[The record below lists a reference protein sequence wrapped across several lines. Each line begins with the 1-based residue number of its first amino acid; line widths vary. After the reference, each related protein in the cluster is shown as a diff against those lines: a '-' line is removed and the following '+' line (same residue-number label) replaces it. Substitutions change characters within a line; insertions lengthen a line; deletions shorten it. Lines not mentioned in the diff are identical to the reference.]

1 MICADTAV
9 SRHYLLF
16 RCAPVSNDCQIV
28 KSINTKQIG
37 FDFINTS
44 FDSFGNSIMYGGTFN
59 EHLSLYWSCDGVVSL
74 TPYLIKNTEQILI
87 YAFNTQMTAV
97 DESILEFIES
107 IKPCNSVLDF
117 VFKIMEKVHEA
128 LVYTQ
133 NVTDSRT
140 RAYEA
145 YALKKGV
152 CQDYAHLMICILR
165 KFNIPCRY
173 VNGFIEGEG
182 QTHAWVDVLIDG
194 FWHGFDPTHN
204 RKIEYGYISLAH
216 GRDAS
221 DCSVSR
227 GVFSSKSNNRMSA
240 FVCVGRL

>member
-1 MICADTAV
+1 MISADNAV
-9 SRHYLLF
+9 NRHYLLF
-16 RCAPVSNDCQIV
+16 RCAPVSNDCQSV
-28 KSINTKQIG
+28 KSIETKQIG

-44 FDSFGNSIMYGGTFN
+44 TDAFGNSIMYGGTFN
-59 EHLSLYWSCDGVVSL
+59 EHLSLYWSSEGIVSL
-74 TPYLIKNTEQILI
+74 RPYLIKNTEQSLV
-87 YAFNTQMTAV
+87 YAFNTSMTAS
-97 DESILEFIES
+97 DASLIEFKES
-107 IKPCNSVLDF
+107 IKPCSNTLDF
-117 VFKIMEKVHEA
+117 VFSVMDKVHCA
-128 LVYTQ
+128 IVYAQ
-133 NVTDSRT
+133 NVTDSKT
-140 RAYEA
+140 KAFEA

-152 CQDYAHLMICILR
+152 CQDYAHLMLCILR
-165 KFNIPCRY
+165 EFNIPCRY

-227 GVFSSKSNNRMSA
+227 GVFSSRSNNRMSA

>member
-1 MICADTAV
+1 MISADTAV

-16 RCAPVSNDCQIV
+16 RCTPVSNDCQSV
-28 KSINTKQIG
+28 QSVNTKQIG
-37 FDFINTS
+37 FDFINSS

-59 EHLSLYWSCDGVVSL
+59 EHLSLYWSSEGIVRL
-74 TPYLIKNTEQILI
+74 TPYLIKNTEQSLV
-87 YAFNTQMTAV
+87 YAFNTQMTAS
-97 DESILEFIES
+97 DAAIIEFKETITHS
-107 IKPCNSVLDF
+107 RNVLDLAF
-117 VFKIMEKVHEA
+117 CVMDKVHSA
-128 LVYTQ
+128 ISYTQ

-140 RAYEA
+140 KAYEA

-152 CQDYAHLMICILR
+152 CQDYAHLMLCILR
-165 KFNIPCRY
+165 EFNIPCRY

-182 QTHAWVDVLIDG
+182 QTHAWVDVLVDG
-194 FWHGFDPTHN
+194 YWHGFDPTHN
-204 RKIEYGYISLAH
+204 KKIEYGYISLAH